1 MNISLLSL
9 VLLVAWPFVSFI
21 NNNQDDALIYGPSI
35 GAYGA
40 GFMVFV
46 AILFFVARKILGTA
60 RQRQIAAVL
69 GIGAVSTFL
78 YLPLSSGLSALGL
91 SLGSFRI
98 AIWLVLTIVVLVLV
112 WHVFRSRQA
121 QQVLVVVAAVMVAA
135 PLLQFAM
142 FLTSGRGSTPSVSA
156 LSSPASVPSRAQPNV
171 YWLVFDAYARADVL
185 EDYFGFDNKPFLDAL
200 KERGF
205 MVSDQAWANYAS
217 TKLSLSTT
225 ASMEYFLPLDTP
237 LHPSMW
243 TARLQGFNPV
253 VGRFQAMG
261 YRYVHIEPGGNN
273 LKTRCGGR
281 EDLCVTASPSGAL
294 SVNEAEVALLE
305 LTPLFPII
313 RRLFPWM
320 LSFDFTSIDDVSV
333 ELDTIPARPQFVFA
347 HILSPHPPKRF
358 DARCGRLTDIEF
370 DLAGNDYA
378 AVLDGYIN
386 DLGCLNPRIIALVDR
401 LLGDDTSDPIVILQ
415 SDHGLRADLP
425 PSVGDAGKRVPQA
438 LVPYANLHAM
448 RTPHRCDNP
457 RYEEFSLVNTFRI
470 VFACIDHESPDLLP
484 NRRFGSQKNG
494 LFEIRVSENPP
505 G

>member
-1 MNISLLSL
+1 MNISFLTLILLA
-9 VLLVAWPFVSFI
+9 AWPFVSFM

-35 GAYGA
+35 GAYGV
-40 GFMVFV
+40 GFVVFV
-46 AILFFVARKILGTA
+46 AILFFVARKILGMA

-91 SLGSFRI
+91 SLGSVRI
-98 AIWLVLTIVVLVLV
+98 AIWLVLTIAILMLV
-112 WHVFRSRQA
+112 WRVLRNRQT
-121 QQVLVVVAAVMVAA
+121 QHVLVVVAAVMVAV

-142 FLTSGRGSTPSVSA
+142 FLGSGRGPAQSVASSSTVSDRS
-156 LSSPASVPSRAQPNV
+156 LAQPSV

-185 EDYFGFDNKPFLDAL
+185 EDYFGFDNSPFLNAL

-205 MVSDQAWANYAS
+205 MVADQAWANYAS

-225 ASMEYFLPLDTP
+225 ASMEYYLPLDTA

-253 VGRFQAMG
+253 VERFQAMG

-281 EDLCVTASPSGAL
+281 EDICVTASPVGVF
-294 SVNEAEVALLE
+294 SVNEAEVGLLE
-305 LTPLFPII
+305 LTPLFPIV
-313 RRLFPWM
+313 RRLFPGL
-320 LSFDFTSIDDVSV
+320 LSFDFTTINDVLV
-333 ELDTIPARPQFVFA
+333 QLDTIPARPQFVFA

-358 DARCGRLTDIEF
+358 DARCGRLTKIEF
-370 DLAGNDYA
+370 DLAGDDYA

-401 LLGDDTSDPIVILQ
+401 LIEDDTSDPIVIVQ

-425 PSVGDAGKRVPQA
+425 PSVGDVEKRVSQA

-448 RTPHRCDNP
+448 RTPGRCDSTHG
-457 RYEEFSLVNTFRI
+457 EEFSLVNTFRI
-470 VFACIDHESPDLLP
+470 VFACIDQAPPDLLP

-494 LFEIRVSENPP
+494 LFEIRVGENPP
-505 G
+505 S